1 MWIFSCN
8 IRTYYMA
15 EVMNKQAH
23 MVNTYLHANKAPTHL
38 YPHVVHVTGLVM
50 RSFHYEREFLLL
62 SLF

>member
-1 MWIFSCN
+1 
-8 IRTYYMA
+8 MA
-15 EVMNKQAH
+15 EVMNKQAN
-23 MVNTYLHANKAPTHL
+23 MVDTYLHANGAPTHL